1 MNEIDDNRSV
11 HDHPRSTARIAT
23 HPIHPMLVPFPIV
36 CFIGAFVGD
45 IMFTQTGALGW
56 STASKWLLAV
66 GLATAALAAVAGL
79 IDFFGD
85 PRVRALGDALK
96 HMLANVTAVV
106 IEAVNLALRLGNTDF
121 VGSTGIYLSGLV
133 VLILLYSGW
142 KGGELVYRHGV
153 GVLDGDRAH

>member
-1 MNEIDDNRSV
+1 MNEYDDNRGV

-36 CFIGAFVGD
+36 CFIGVFVVDLLYVRGD
-45 IMFTQTGALGW
+45 TGVA
-56 STASKWLLAV
+56 TASNWLLGI
-66 GLATAALAAVAGL
+66 GLTTAALAAIAGL
-79 IDFFGD
+79 TDFFGD
-85 PRVRALGDALK
+85 SRVRALGDAAK
-96 HMLANVTAVV
+96 HMVANVIAVL
-106 IEAVNLALRLGNTDF
+106 IEAANLYLRLGNPDF
-121 VGSTGIYLSGLV
+121 IGSTGIYLSGLV

>member
-36 CFIGAFVGD
+36 CFIGAFVAD
-45 IMFTQTGALGW
+45 VMFTRNGELGW
-56 STASKWLLAV
+56 ATASNWLLGV
-66 GLATAALAAVAGL
+66 GLVMAALAALAGL
-79 IDFFGD
+79 TDFLGD
-85 PRVRALGDALK
+85 SRVRRLSDAVK

-106 IEAVNLALRLGNTDF
+106 IEAVNLLLRLGNPDF
-121 VGSTGIYLSGLV
+121 IGSTGVYLSGLV

-153 GVLDGDRAH
+153 GVLDRDAAH

>member
-1 MNEIDDNRSV
+1 MNDYDDNRGV

-36 CFIGAFVGD
+36 CFIGAFVVDLLYVRGD
-45 IMFTQTGALGW
+45 TGVA
-56 STASKWLLAV
+56 TASNWLLGI
-66 GLATAALAAVAGL
+66 GLATAALAALAGL
-79 IDFFGD
+79 TDFFGD
-85 PRVRALGDALK
+85 SRVRALGDASK
-96 HMLANVTAVV
+96 HMVANVIAVL
-106 IEAVNLALRLGNTDF
+106 IEAANLYLRLGNPDF
-121 VGSTGIYLSGLV
+121 IGSTGIYLSGLV

>member
-1 MNEIDDNRSV
+1 MTDDRGTI

-36 CFIGAFVGD
+36 CFIGAFVAD
-45 IMFTQTGALGW
+45 IMFNSNGEQGW
-56 STASKWLLAV
+56 ATASNWLLGV
-66 GLATAALAAVAGL
+66 GLAMAALAAVAGL
-79 IDFFGD
+79 IDFLGD
-85 PRVRALGDALK
+85 DRVRGLGDAVK

-106 IEAVNLALRLGNTDF
+106 LEAVNLVLRIGNTDF
-121 VGSTGIYLSGLV
+121 ITSTGIYISGVV

-153 GVLDGDRAH
+153 GVLDRRIP